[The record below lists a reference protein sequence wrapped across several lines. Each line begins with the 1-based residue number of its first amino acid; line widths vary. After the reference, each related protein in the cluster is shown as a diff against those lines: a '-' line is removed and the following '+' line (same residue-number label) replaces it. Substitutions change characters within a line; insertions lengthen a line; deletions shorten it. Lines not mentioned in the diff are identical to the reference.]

1 MNPPTASFDILKDL
15 LINQFGVDAQ
25 IIEPGVA
32 VADMGL
38 DSLTLMEFIFAAEDH
53 FGLRIPE
60 EKFDPRQAGLTL
72 CQVAAAIEVE
82 KACKSIGSQ

>member
-38 DSLTLMEFIFAAEDH
+38 DSLSLMEFIFAAEDA
-53 FGLRIPE
+53 FSLRIPE
-60 EKFDPRQAGLTL
+60 DKLNPQQANLTL
-72 CQVAAAIEVE
+72 GAICQVIDGMRAA
-82 KACKSIGSQ
+82 

>member
-1 MNPPTASFDILKDL
+1 MNHTFNALKEILTQRFD
-15 LINQFGVDAQ
+15 VPSEQ
-25 IIEPGVA
+25 IQPETVITEL
-32 VADMGL
+32 GL

>member
-1 MNPPTASFDILKDL
+1 MTSQCACFFTL

-38 DSLTLMEFIFAAEDH
+38 DSLTLMEFIFAAEDA
-53 FGLRIPE
+53 FSLRIPE
-60 EKFDPRQAGLTL
+60 DKLNPQQANLTL
-72 CQVAAAIEVE
+72 GAICQVIDGMRAA
-82 KACKSIGSQ
+82 

>member
-1 MNPPTASFDILKDL
+1 MNQTFNALKEILTQRFD
-15 LINQFGVDAQ
+15 VPSEQ
-25 IIEPGVA
+25 IQPETVITEL
-32 VADMGL
+32 GL

-82 KACKSIGSQ
+82 QACKSIGSQ

>member
-25 IIEPGVA
+25 IIEPAVA

-38 DSLTLMEFIFAAEDH
+38 DSLTLMEFIFAAEDA
-53 FGLRIPE
+53 FSLRIPE
-60 EKFDPRQAGLTL
+60 DQLNPQQANLTL
-72 CQVAAAIEVE
+72 GAICQVIDDMRSA
-82 KACKSIGSQ
+82 

>member
-38 DSLTLMEFIFAAEDH
+38 DSLTLMEFIFAAEDA
-53 FGLRIPE
+53 FSLRIPE
-60 EKFDPRQAGLTL
+60 DKLNPQQANLTL
-72 CQVAAAIEVE
+72 GAICQVIDGMRAA
-82 KACKSIGSQ
+82 

>member
-25 IIEPGVA
+25 IIEPAVA

-38 DSLTLMEFIFAAEDH
+38 DSLTLMEFIFAAEDA
-53 FGLRIPE
+53 FSLRIPE
-60 EKFDPRQAGLTL
+60 DQLNPQQANLTL
-72 CQVAAAIEVE
+72 GAICQVIDGMRAA
-82 KACKSIGSQ
+82 

>member
-38 DSLTLMEFIFAAEDH
+38 DSLTLMEFIFAAEDA
-53 FGLRIPE
+53 FSLRIPE
-60 EKFDPRQAGLTL
+60 DQLNPQQANLTL
-72 CQVAAAIEVE
+72 GAICQVIDDMRSA
-82 KACKSIGSQ
+82 

>member
-15 LINQFGVDAQ
+15 LINQFGVEAQ

-38 DSLTLMEFIFAAEDH
+38 DSLTLMEFIFAAEDA
-53 FGLRIPE
+53 FSLRIPE
-60 EKFDPRQAGLTL
+60 DKLNPQQANLTL
-72 CQVAAAIEVE
+72 GAICQVIDGMRAA
-82 KACKSIGSQ
+82 

>member
-38 DSLTLMEFIFAAEDH
+38 DSLTLMEFIFAAEDA
-53 FGLRIPE
+53 FSLRIPE
-60 EKFDPRQAGLTL
+60 DQLNPQQANLTL
-72 CQVAAAIEVE
+72 GAICQVIDGMRAA
-82 KACKSIGSQ
+82 

>member
-38 DSLTLMEFIFAAEDH
+38 DSLTLMEFIFAAEDA
-53 FGLRIPE
+53 FSLRIPE
-60 EKFDPRQAGLTL
+60 DQLNPQQANLTL
-72 CQVAAAIEVE
+72 GAICQVIDGMRSA
-82 KACKSIGSQ
+82 

>member
-1 MNPPTASFDILKDL
+1 MNPPNASFDILKDL

-38 DSLTLMEFIFAAEDH
+38 DSLTLMEFIFAAEDA
-53 FGLRIPE
+53 FSLRIPE
-60 EKFDPRQAGLTL
+60 DKLNPQQANLTL
-72 CQVAAAIEVE
+72 GAICQVIDGMRAA
-82 KACKSIGSQ
+82 